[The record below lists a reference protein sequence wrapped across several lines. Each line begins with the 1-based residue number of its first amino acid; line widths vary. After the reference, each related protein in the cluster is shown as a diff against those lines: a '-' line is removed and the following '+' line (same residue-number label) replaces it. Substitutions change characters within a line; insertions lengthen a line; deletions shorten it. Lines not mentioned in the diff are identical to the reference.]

1 MCEIGAPLSV
11 TAVQYTQLWTLWI
24 ICSTTQQSEGQLKDN
39 TYLST
44 ELGQI
49 LNLQSIEMPSDY
61 AKKKAAKKKEAVK
74 VKMGKKPG
82 QVKK

>member
-1 MCEIGAPLSV
+1 MSR
-11 TAVQYTQLWTLWI
+11 
-24 ICSTTQQSEGQLKDN
+24 
-39 TYLST
+39 
-44 ELGQI
+44 ELGRI
-49 LNLQSIEMPSDY
+49 LNLQSTEMPSDY

>member
-11 TAVQYTQLWTLWI
+11 TAVLYTQLSTLWI

-39 TYLST
+39 TYL
-44 ELGQI
+44 GQI
-49 LNLQSIEMPSDY
+49 LNLQSIDMPSDY